1 MTMVIETT
9 VANGRLVF
17 AVIILAVSLVLS
29 NAANGQAQAETT
41 DTTQAKVPEA
51 LLGDLSLQLDNDLPA
66 WMSIGEE
73 DGTPIAR
80 LRLYVGGVGPY
91 KNATVE
97 NGRVKF
103 SIVKKFKKNA
113 NKKKRGSV
121 TLVNVGIKD
130 GKLDGSLEKQVGGK
144 QGKQVTFTGTKIPPM
159 TTKTPDLAKVKFG
172 PRVTLFNGKDLTSW
186 TPREQD
192 KKMGWSVVDGL
203 LQNDTPKTDFS
214 ATGAYANLKTTDNFE
229 DFRLHIEFKIGTQRN
244 SGVYLRG
251 MYEVQVVDRDSRM
264 QGIQGVGAVFGAVAP
279 SSNAG
284 KVGGQWQTYDL
295 TLVDRH
301 ITVVLNGET
310 VVNNQPVPQPTA
322 GAIHTNPSIAGPIY
336 LQGDH
341 TSVAYR
347 NIYLEP
353 FIKE

>member
-51 LLGDLSLQLDNDLPA
+51 LLGDWSLQLDNDLPA

-80 LRLYVGGVGPY
+80 MRLYVGGVGPY

-172 PRVTLFNGKDLTSW
+172 PRVTLFNGKDLTGW
-186 TPREQD
+186 TPREKD

-229 DFRLHIEFKIGTQRN
+229 D
-244 SGVYLRG
+244 
-251 MYEVQVVDRDSRM
+251 
-264 QGIQGVGAVFGAVAP
+264 
-279 SSNAG
+279 
-284 KVGGQWQTYDL
+284 L

-301 ITVVLNGET
+301 ITAVLNGET

-353 FIKE
+353 VFKE

>member
-51 LLGDLSLQLDNDLPA
+51 LLGDWSLQLDNDLPA

-80 LRLYVGGVGPY
+80 MRLYVGGVGPY

-159 TTKTPDLAKVKFG
+159 TTQTPDLAKVKFG
-172 PRVTLFNGKDLTSW
+172 PRVTLFNGKDLTGW
-186 TPREQD
+186 TPREKD

-203 LQNDTPKTDFS
+203 LQNDTAQQWRLFTRYVRSSGRRSGQPH
-214 ATGAYANLKTTDNFE
+214 AGHPRRGCR
-229 DFRLHIEFKIGTQRN
+229 FR
-244 SGVYLRG
+244 
-251 MYEVQVVDRDSRM
+251 SRC
-264 QGIQGVGAVFGAVAP
+264 A
-279 SSNAG
+279 
-284 KVGGQWQTYDL
+284 
-295 TLVDRH
+295 
-301 ITVVLNGET
+301 
-310 VVNNQPVPQPTA
+310 
-322 GAIHTNPSIAGPIY
+322 
-336 LQGDH
+336 
-341 TSVAYR
+341 
-347 NIYLEP
+347 
-353 FIKE
+353 